1 MRGAICVTFQRG
13 VATCVGWA
21 HDRLSVVH
29 VPYLSGV
36 ERRSMD
42 VEDDESCD
50 VELVEGDDDDDVNL
64 DIDIVR
70 RDGGEWR

>member
-1 MRGAICVTFQRG
+1 
-13 VATCVGWA
+13 
-21 HDRLSVVH
+21 
-29 VPYLSGV
+29 
-36 ERRSMD
+36 MD